1 MKLSLEYNTERG
13 KLLISEY
20 GRSIQKM
27 IEIAVNEPD
36 REKRQRIAN
45 EVIKLMGQLNP
56 HLRDVVDY
64 KHKLWDHLFVMSD
77 FKLDVDSPYPVP
89 SPETIKAKPD
99 PMKYPQSPI
108 KFRFYGKNVAS
119 ILKKVAELE
128 EGPFRT
134 AYINAIGSFMKM
146 SSKAW
151 NAEMLND
158 DEVMAHLEFLTGG
171 KIRINESEDLQF
183 KSMQQRRVTPITDDS
198 FGNTG
203 NYNRNNNQNRNNK
216 FKNNRGGGG
225 GGGNNNPN
233 YKNFKRRNP

>member
-1 MKLSLEYNTERG
+1 MDLSLQYNTERG

-20 GRSIQKM
+20 GRIIQKM
-27 IEIAVNEPD
+27 IEVAVAEND
-36 REKRQRIAN
+36 KEKRQRLAN
-45 EVIKLMGQLNP
+45 EIIKLMGQLNP

-64 KHKLWDHLFVMSD
+64 KHKLWDHLFIMSD
-77 FKLDVDSPYPVP
+77 FKLDVESPYPMP
-89 SPETIKAKPD
+89 TPETLQAKPD
-99 PMKYPQSPI
+99 ALSYPQSPI
-108 KFRFYGKNVAS
+108 KFRFYGKNVAA

-158 DEVMAHLEFLTGG
+158 EEVMAHLEFLTGG

-198 FGNTG
+198 FNSASTYRG
-203 NYNRNNNQNRNNK
+203 NNNQNRNKN
-216 FKNNRGGGG
+216 FKNNRNSNGGG
-225 GGGNNNPN
+225 N

>member
-1 MKLSLEYNTERG
+1 MELSLEYNTERG

-20 GRSIQKM
+20 GRCIQKM
-27 IEIAVNEPD
+27 IEIAVAEPD

-64 KHKLWDHLFVMSD
+64 KHKLWDHLFIMSD
-77 FKLDVDSPYPVP
+77 FKLDVDSPYPIP

-99 PMKYPQSPI
+99 VLGYPQSKI
-108 KFRFYGKNVAS
+108 KFRFYGKNVAA
-119 ILKKVAELE
+119 ILKEVAELE

-151 NAEMLND
+151 NAETLND
-158 DEVMAHLEFLTGG
+158 EEVMAHLEFLTGG
-171 KIRINESEDLQF
+171 KIRINESDDLQF
-183 KSMQQRRVTPITDDS
+183 KNMQQRRVTPITDENFNS
-198 FGNTG
+198 ASGG
-203 NYNRNNNQNRNNK
+203 YRGNNQNRNKN
-216 FKNNRGGGG
+216 FKNNRNNNGGGG
-225 GGGNNNPN
+225 GN
-233 YKNFKRRNP
+233 YKNFKRRNPQ